1 MAGAPSSRVL
11 PVPKALPFSRA
22 LVVANP
28 IAGRGR
34 GETVGRA
41 VAEGLRRRGVPAT
54 LHLTSARGDARAR
67 VRGLEAGVDLVVA
80 VGGDGT
86 LREVLDGL
94 PDPGV
99 PVGLVPLGTANVMSR
114 DLGLPRDVDR
124 ALDVM
129 AAGKVTRIDVARVN
143 GHLCCLVTGVGLDG
157 MVVREVDPRR
167 RAPITRWRYIVALLR
182 VLTRYRPPR
191 LAVEIDGV
199 DDRNAYGLVLT
210 SNIVHYAGVLRLS
223 RDRRLD
229 DGRFEVYLFRD
240 ASRRGLASAA
250 LRGLVGQLPGGACEL
265 RLARWVR
272 VTSDTPVPYHVD
284 GDYGGETPVAVSVGD
299 RQYRLLAP

>member
-1 MAGAPSSRVL
+1 MAGQPR
-11 PVPKALPFSRA
+11 FSRA
-22 LVVANP
+22 LIVANP

-34 GETVGRA
+34 GETVARA
-41 VAEGLRRRGVPAT
+41 VAEGLRRRGVPAE
-54 LHLTSARGDARAR
+54 LYLTRARGDGRAR
-67 VRGLEAGVDLVVA
+67 VRGLEAGVNVVVA

-129 AAGKVTRIDVARVN
+129 TAGKVTRIDVARVN
-143 GHLCCLVTGVGLDG
+143 GHLCCLATGVGLDG

-167 RAPITRWRYIVALLR
+167 RGPITRWRYVLALLR
-182 VLTRYRPPR
+182 VLMRYRPPR
-191 LAVEIDGV
+191 LAVQVDGV
-199 DDRNAYGLVLT
+199 EDREAYGLVLI
-210 SNIVHYAGVLRLS
+210 SNIVHYAGMLRLS

-229 DGRFEVYLFRD
+229 DGQFEVYLFRD
-240 ASRRGLASAA
+240 ASRRALASAA
-250 LRGLVGQLPGGACEL
+250 LRGAVGRLPGGACEL
-265 RLARWVR
+265 RRARRVR
-272 VTSDTPVPYHVD
+272 VTSDRSVPYHVD
-284 GDYGGETPVAVSVGD
+284 GDYGRETPVEFSVCD
-299 RQYRLLAP
+299 RQHRLLAP